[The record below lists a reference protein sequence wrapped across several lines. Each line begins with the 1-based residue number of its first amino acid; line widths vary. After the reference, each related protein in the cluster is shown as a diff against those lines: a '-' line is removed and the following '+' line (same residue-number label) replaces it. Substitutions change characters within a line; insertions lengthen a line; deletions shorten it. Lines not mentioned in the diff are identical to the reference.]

1 MYELP
6 LSRLLG
12 NQASGI
18 SFYSDTQPRPGEITK
33 NRLGTAAC
41 AMDYFPAGRSLYDLG
56 MSDPTHLA
64 QNLTEYFTAV
74 MCLVLTFHCWRL
86 DRQGRVGATT
96 KASYVA
102 LVGLLL
108 LIMALPSMGVV

>member
-1 MYELP
+1 M
-6 LSRLLG
+6 
-12 NQASGI
+12 N
-18 SFYSDTQPRPGEITK
+18 
-33 NRLGTAAC
+33 
-41 AMDYFPAGRSLYDLG
+41 YFPTVTSLYNLV

-64 QNLTEYFTAV
+64 QNLTEYFSAL
-74 MCLVLTFHCWRL
+74 MCLMLTFHCWRL

-108 LIMALPSMGVV
+108 LIMALPSMGV

>member
-1 MYELP
+1 M
-6 LSRLLG
+6 
-12 NQASGI
+12 N
-18 SFYSDTQPRPGEITK
+18 
-33 NRLGTAAC
+33 
-41 AMDYFPAGRSLYDLG
+41 YFPTVTSLYNLV

-64 QNLTEYFTAV
+64 QNLTEYFSAL

-86 DRQGRVGATT
+86 ERQGRVGATT

-108 LIMALPSMGVV
+108 LIMALPSMGV

>member
-1 MYELP
+1 
-6 LSRLLG
+6 
-12 NQASGI
+12 
-18 SFYSDTQPRPGEITK
+18 
-33 NRLGTAAC
+33 
-41 AMDYFPAGRSLYDLG
+41 MDYFLAGTSLYHLG

-64 QNLTEYFTAV
+64 QNLTEYFSAV

-86 DRQGRVGATT
+86 DRQGRVGTTT

>member
-1 MYELP
+1 M
-6 LSRLLG
+6 
-12 NQASGI
+12 
-18 SFYSDTQPRPGEITK
+18 
-33 NRLGTAAC
+33 AC
-41 AMDYFPAGRSLYDLG
+41 ATNYFSAAASLYDLE

-64 QNLTEYFTAV
+64 QNLTEYFSAV

-86 DRQGRVGATT
+86 DRQGRANATT

-108 LIMALPSMGVV
+108 LILALPSMGV

>member
-1 MYELP
+1 M
-6 LSRLLG
+6 
-12 NQASGI
+12 N
-18 SFYSDTQPRPGEITK
+18 
-33 NRLGTAAC
+33 
-41 AMDYFPAGRSLYDLG
+41 YFPTMTSLYNLV

-64 QNLTEYFTAV
+64 QNLTEYFSAL
-74 MCLVLTFHCWRL
+74 MCLMLTFHCWRL

-108 LIMALPSMGVV
+108 LIMALPSMGA

>member
-1 MYELP
+1 
-6 LSRLLG
+6 
-12 NQASGI
+12 
-18 SFYSDTQPRPGEITK
+18 
-33 NRLGTAAC
+33 
-41 AMDYFPAGRSLYDLG
+41 MDYFSTGRSLYDLG

>member
-1 MYELP
+1 MYSGLCKGLLP
-6 LSRLLG
+6 
-12 NQASGI
+12 AV
-18 SFYSDTQPRPGEITK
+18 T
-33 NRLGTAAC
+33 
-41 AMDYFPAGRSLYDLG
+41 SLYDLE

-64 QNLTEYFTAV
+64 QNLTEYFSAV

-86 DRQGRVGATT
+86 DRQGRANATT

-108 LIMALPSMGVV
+108 LILALPSMGV

>member
-1 MYELP
+1 
-6 LSRLLG
+6 
-12 NQASGI
+12 
-18 SFYSDTQPRPGEITK
+18 
-33 NRLGTAAC
+33 
-41 AMDYFPAGRSLYDLG
+41 MDYFPTGTFLYDLV
-56 MSDPTHLA
+56 MSDPSHLA
-64 QNLTEYFTAV
+64 QNLTEYFSAV

-108 LIMALPSMGVV
+108 LIMALSSMGVV

>member
-1 MYELP
+1 M
-6 LSRLLG
+6 
-12 NQASGI
+12 N
-18 SFYSDTQPRPGEITK
+18 
-33 NRLGTAAC
+33 
-41 AMDYFPAGRSLYDLG
+41 YFPTVTSLYNLV

-64 QNLTEYFTAV
+64 QNLTEYFSAL

-86 DRQGRVGATT
+86 DRQGRIGATT

-108 LIMALPSMGVV
+108 LIMSLPSMGV